1 MVLHQRRATT
11 GWAMDS
17 PERLARPTHGLLLW
31 QLGQA
36 AGARFRRALQPLGLQ
51 TQPFIALKALALRGP
66 SSQAD
71 LSAAVGADASN
82 LASIVTQLVD
92 AGAVDRRRDEANRRR
107 YVVSV
112 TPAGLDLLE
121 RAQDAIEAAEDDLL
135 AGLGPAERDELRRLL
150 LRVADGGAER

>member
-1 MVLHQRRATT
+1 
-11 GWAMDS
+11 MD
-17 PERLARPTHGLLLW
+17 PRERLARPTHGLLLW

-51 TQPFIALKALALRGP
+51 TQPFVALKTLALRGP

-71 LSAAVGADASN
+71 LSEAVGVDASN
-82 LASIVTQLVD
+82 LASVVAQLVD

-121 RAQDAIEAAEDDLL
+121 RAQDAIEATEDELL
-135 AGLGPAERDELRRLL
+135 AGLGTAERDELRRLL
-150 LRVADGGAER
+150 LRVADGGAGR

>member
-1 MVLHQRRATT
+1 
-11 GWAMDS
+11 MD
-17 PERLARPTHGLLLW
+17 PRERLARPTHGLLLW

-51 TQPFIALKALALRGP
+51 TQPFVALKTLALRGP

-71 LSAAVGADASN
+71 LSEAVGADASN
-82 LASIVTQLVD
+82 LASIVAQLVD
-92 AGAVDRRRDEANRRR
+92 AGAVDRRRDETNRRR

-121 RAQDAIEAAEDDLL
+121 RAQDAIEATEDELL
-135 AGLGPAERDELRRLL
+135 AGLGAAERDELRRLL
-150 LRVADGGAER
+150 LRVADGGAGR